1 MRSTVPL
8 LLLAAALPSGA
19 QTFLERRQQ
28 FHPSSHLTSLC
39 PKTSSAMGRGSIQF
53 TFVSRP
59 TTRPR
64 ACCVSTW
71 MQAAKSPLHDDP
83 AGVLVCLT
91 ECPLSLNGGEEVH
104 LRPGQTR
111 WMTADRRITR
121 NIGGSAVEVLYI
133 ESRKAPE

>member
-1 MRSTVPL
+1 MPENVVRDGTRVDPIHVRVETDNETARVL
-8 LLLAAALPSGA
+8 RINLDAG
-19 QTFLERRQQ
+19 RQ
-28 FHPSSHLTSLC
+28 
-39 PKTSSAMGRGSIQF
+39 I
-53 TFVSRP
+53 
-59 TTRPR
+59 
-64 ACCVSTW
+64 
-71 MQAAKSPLHDDP
+71 PLHDDP